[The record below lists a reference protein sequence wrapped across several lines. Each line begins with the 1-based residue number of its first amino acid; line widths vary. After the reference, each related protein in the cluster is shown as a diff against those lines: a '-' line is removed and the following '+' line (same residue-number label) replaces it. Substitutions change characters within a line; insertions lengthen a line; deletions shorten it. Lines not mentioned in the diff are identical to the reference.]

1 MTEQERDIGASG
13 YTLDDLSAYLD
24 RGRMPAIAAIDRNP
38 ECQAVL
44 ASMERLSALS
54 RELVEQDARQIP
66 ARSWFD
72 GILHEVSREV
82 RAGRDLPIGGDEAT
96 SLLVTEGAL
105 REVARRAGD
114 EVPGVLVGRVR
125 VVEEPEGA
133 VALAVTISV
142 GYGFVLRDAA
152 ERVRAAVAWAVAELT
167 TLRVLRVDVA
177 VIDVD
182 VDEPSSEET
191 R

>member
-1 MTEQERDIGASG
+1 MTEQERDIGGSG
-13 YTLDDLSAYLD
+13 YTLEDLSAYLD
-24 RGRMPAIAAIDRNP
+24 RGRTPAIAAIERNP

-54 RELVEQDARQIP
+54 REMIAQDTQEAP

-72 GILHEVSREV
+72 GILQEVTREV
-82 RAGRDLPIGGDEAT
+82 RAGRDLPIGGDETT

-114 EVPGVLVGRVR
+114 AVPGVLVGRVR
-125 VVEEPEGA
+125 VTDEPEGA
-133 VALAVTISV
+133 VALSVAVSV
-142 GYGFVLRDAA
+142 AYGFVIPDAA
-152 ERVRAAVAWAVAELT
+152 QRVREAVATAVEDLT
-167 TLRVLRVDVA
+167 TLRVLKVDVT
-177 VIDVD
+177 VVD
-182 VDEPSSEET
+182 VEEEG